1 MPALEAAFEGAYTS
15 QALEIARLRIQS
27 GPSLVM
33 SAMQGL
39 NARKDAMGIALRQ
52 SARLRTMANDDAVIG
67 RVALAFMFFLM
78 AGNWDIPNAEELPR
92 VH

>member
-1 MPALEAAFEGAYTS
+1 
-15 QALEIARLRIQS
+15 
-27 GPSLVM
+27 
-33 SAMQGL
+33 
-39 NARKDAMGIALRQ
+39 MGIALRQ

>member
-27 GPSLVM
+27 GPSLVT

-39 NARKDAMGIALRQ
+39 NALACGPW
-52 SARLRTMANDDAVIG
+52 ANDDAVIG